1 MPARPALAV
10 SLYVAGRRCVVV
22 GDGPPADE
30 RAARLTDAGANPDRI
45 PAATYHAAALTGAL
59 VVFCSD
65 AALAPQ
71 VSRDARAAGAL
82 FYAMDLPDLSD
93 FAAPAVA
100 RRGPIS
106 LAISTDG
113 EAPALAR
120 RLRQEL
126 QRLLDAA
133 DPRLDDLLA
142 EMVTLRAGLPSGQ
155 ERTDRLRA
163 LADRVA
169 LDGKLSLS

>member
-22 GDGPPADE
+22 GDGAPAEE
-30 RAARLTDAGANPDRI
+30 RAARLTEAGANPDRI
-45 PAATYHAAALTGAL
+45 ASAAYEGAALTGAF
-59 VVFCSD
+59 VEYCSD
-65 AALAPQ
+65 AALAPR

-82 FYAMDLPDLSD
+82 FYTMDLPDLSD

-100 RRGPIS
+100 RRGPLS
-106 LAISTDG
+106 LAVSTDG

-133 DPRLDDLLA
+133 DPGLDDLLA
-142 EMVTLRAGLPSGQ
+142 EMIRVRAALPSGQ

-163 LADRVA
+163 LAERVA